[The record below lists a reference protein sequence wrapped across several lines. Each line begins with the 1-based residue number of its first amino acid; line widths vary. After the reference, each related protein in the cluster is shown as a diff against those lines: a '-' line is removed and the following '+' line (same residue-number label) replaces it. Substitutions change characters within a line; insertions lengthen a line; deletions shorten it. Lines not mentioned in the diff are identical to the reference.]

1 MQKKQPIKLKWRLI
15 TGIFLLT
22 LIVGSGSAFAASEK
36 PIVFGDASWDS
47 IQVHNR
53 IAAFIIEN
61 GLGYKTDFMVGETIP
76 IVTGVIRGDIDV
88 DMESWTENI
97 QEVYDKGIKSGK
109 MLDLGPN
116 YPDSWQGWLV
126 PTYVIK
132 GDPER
137 GIKALAP
144 DLKSVSDL
152 SRYWKIFKD
161 PEVPEKGRFYNSIP
175 GWAITKFND
184 QKMKAYGLDKYY
196 NSFLPGSDAALSGS
210 MAAAYKRGKPWFG
223 YYWAPTWVLG
233 KYDMTPLE
241 EPPYNKE
248 VWEKTAGCAVPSV
261 QVNILVNSKLPE
273 RAPDVVEFLKKYET
287 TTAMC
292 NKFLAYMKN
301 NKAKT
306 QDAAI
311 WFLKNYEPVWTQWVS
326 ADVAA
331 KVKAALK

>member
-1 MQKKQPIKLKWRLI
+1 MRKTQTLGFKWYTI

-22 LIVGSGSAFAASEK
+22 LFIGFGTVFAASEK
-36 PIVFGDASWDS
+36 PIVFGDGGWDS

-76 IVTGVIRGDIDV
+76 LVTGLIRGDTDV
-88 DMESWTENI
+88 HMESWTQNM
-97 QEVYDKGIKSGK
+97 QELYDKGIKSGK

-116 YPDSWQGWLV
+116 YSDSWQGWLV

-137 GIKALAP
+137 GIKAMAP
-144 DLKSVSDL
+144 DLKSISDL
-152 SRYWKIFKD
+152 PKYWKLFKD
-161 PEVPEKGRFYNSIP
+161 PEDPQKGRFYNGCP
-175 GWAITKFND
+175 GWAATKIND
-184 QKMKAYGLDKYY
+184 EKIKVFGLDKYY
-196 NSFLPGSDAALSGS
+196 NSIITGADAALNGS

-233 KYDMTPLE
+233 KFDMTPLE
-241 EPPYNKE
+241 EPAYNKE
-248 VWEKTAGCAVPSV
+248 VWEKSKGCAYPAVEINV
-261 QVNILVNSKLPE
+261 LVNSKLPE
-273 RAPDVVEFLKKYET
+273 RAPEVVEFLKKYET
-287 TTAMC
+287 STDLC
-292 NKFLAYMKN
+292 NKFLAYMKD

-311 WFLKNYEPVWTQWVS
+311 WFLKNFESVWTQWVP

-331 KVKAALK
+331 KVKTALR